1 MRGIILAGGLGTR
14 LNPLTKSVS
23 KQLLPLFDKPMIYYP
38 LSTLIELGIKDILL
52 ISKKEDKILF
62 QNLLKD
68 GSQWGLKIEYEI
80 QDKPSGIA
88 ESFIIG
94 EKFIKNKNV
103 ALILGDNIF
112 YGVNY
117 NIKNFIDGAV
127 IFSYQVQDPQRYG
140 VIEIKHNLPK
150 KIVEKPKIPKS
161 NHAVTGLY
169 IYDKDV
175 VEIAKT
181 IKPSNRGEL
190 EITDINNSYLKR
202 KKLQVFNLKKGSMW
216 LDAGTF
222 TTLLQAAHFIQTLQE
237 RQNIQIG
244 SPESSS
250 FYKNFITKKDLKK
263 IIKNSP
269 QNEYYNHL
277 IKLI

>member
-1 MRGIILAGGLGTR
+1 MKGIILAGGLGTR
-14 LNPLTKSVS
+14 LHPLTKSVS

-38 LSTLIELGIKDILL
+38 LSTLIELGIRDILL
-52 ISKKEDKILF
+52 ICKRNDKNLF

-68 GSQWGLKIEYEI
+68 GSQWGLRIEYAI

-94 EKFIKNKNV
+94 EKFIKDDNV

-112 YGVNY
+112 YGVKY
-117 NIKNFIDGAV
+117 NIKNFKNGAL
-127 IFSYQVQDPQRYG
+127 IFSYQVQDPKRYG
-140 VIEIKHNLPK
+140 VIEIKNNLPK
-150 KIVEKPKIPKS
+150 KITEKPKNPKS
-161 NHAVTGLY
+161 NLAVTGLY
-169 IYDKDV
+169 IYDKEV
-175 VEIAKT
+175 VKIAKT
-181 IKPSNRGEL
+181 IKPSKRGEL
-190 EITDINNSYLKR
+190 EITDINNNYLKR
-202 KKLQVFNLKKGSMW
+202 KKLKVCNLEQGSMW

-244 SPESSS
+244 SPESSAL
-250 FYKNFITKKDLKK
+250 YQKFISRSQLKK

-269 QNEYYNHL
+269 KNEYFKNLNSL
-277 IKLI
+277 I

>member
-1 MRGIILAGGLGTR
+1 MKGIILAGGLGTR
-14 LNPLTKSVS
+14 LHPLTKSVS

-38 LSTLIELGIKDILL
+38 LSTLIELGIRDILL
-52 ISKKEDKILF
+52 ICKRNDKNLF

-68 GSQWGLKIEYEI
+68 GSQWGLRIEYAI

-94 EKFIKNKNV
+94 EKFIKDDNV

-112 YGVNY
+112 YGVKY
-117 NIKNFIDGAV
+117 NIKNFKNGAL
-127 IFSYQVQDPQRYG
+127 IFSYQVQDPKRYG
-140 VIEIKHNLPK
+140 VIEIKNNLPK
-150 KIVEKPKIPKS
+150 TITEKPINPKS
-161 NHAVTGLY
+161 NLAVTGLY
-169 IYDKDV
+169 IYDKEV
-175 VEIAKT
+175 VKIAKT
-181 IKPSNRGEL
+181 IKPSKRGEL
-190 EITDINNSYLKR
+190 EITDINNHYLKR
-202 KKLQVFNLKKGSMW
+202 KKLKVSNLEKGSMW

-244 SPESSS
+244 SPESSAL
-250 FYKNFITKKDLKK
+250 FQNFITRKQLKK

-269 QNEYYNHL
+269 KNEYFKNLTSL
-277 IKLI
+277 I